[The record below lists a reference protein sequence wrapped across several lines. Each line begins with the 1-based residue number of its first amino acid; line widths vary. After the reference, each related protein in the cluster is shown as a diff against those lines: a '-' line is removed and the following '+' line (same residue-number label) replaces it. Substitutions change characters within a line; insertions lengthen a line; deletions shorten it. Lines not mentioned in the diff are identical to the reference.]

1 MNIFVIKNWY
11 HYDLNR
17 EIINYLNI
25 KKNKTNSKVKERM
38 DYDFKLKIE

>member
-25 KKNKTNSKVKERM
+25 KKI
-38 DYDFKLKIE
+38 KLIQK